1 MIVYLIENLDR
12 ESFATLST
20 FEGFFTI
27 MEALVVLFQVAQ
39 AIKHFIALYTTVFTR
54 GGVTGGVGGPTRG
67 DTLSYGTISRGEG
80 GPGGG
85 WALEA
90 VGGRGRGARFTEA
103 FVEVTGG
110 HRELI

>member
-1 MIVYLIENLDR
+1 MNVYLIENLNR

-39 AIKHFIALYTTVFTR
+39 AIKHFIALDTTVFTR

-67 DTLSYGTISRGEG
+67 DTLSWTISRGEG
-80 GPGGG
+80 WPGGG
-85 WALEA
+85 RALEA

>member
-1 MIVYLIENLDR
+1 MIVYLIENLNR

-39 AIKHFIALYTTVFTR
+39 AIKHFIALDTTVFTR

-67 DTLSYGTISRGEG
+67 DTLSWTISRGEG
-80 GPGGG
+80 WPGGG
-85 WALEA
+85 RALEA